1 MGSRK
6 QKDALYEQLA
16 RFGKALSAPRRV
28 ELLELL
34 AQAPR
39 TVESL
44 ATETAM
50 SIANTSQHLQV
61 LRAAGLVLSEKSGL
75 FVTYRLAS
83 PAVEGLL
90 LEVRTLAEERLDEL
104 VALRARFFADGSDL
118 EPVRGGE
125 LLTLAQRGM
134 VVLLD
139 VRPVEEFAAGHFPHA
154 VSIPHDE
161 LLRRLAELPKDK
173 KIVAYCRGPYCVFA
187 SEAVKRLRAR
197 GFQASRTEDGVGEL
211 RALGL
216 PIEHDQFEA
225 P

>member
-1 MGSRK
+1 MASRK
-6 QKDALYEQLA
+6 HKEALYEELA
-16 RFGKALSAPRRV
+16 RLGKAVSAPRRL

-34 AQAPR
+34 GQAPR
-39 TVESL
+39 TVEAL
-44 ATETAM
+44 ASEAAM

-83 PAVEGLL
+83 PAVEGLML
-90 LEVRTLAEERLDEL
+90 H
-104 VALRARFFADGSDL
+104 LRALGEARLSELAAVKRAFFATTDDL

-125 LLTLAQRGM
+125 LVALAREGR

-139 VRPVEEFAAGHFPHA
+139 VRPAEEFAAGHLPGA

-161 LLRRLAELPKDK
+161 LTKRLAELPRGK

-187 SEAVKRLRAR
+187 ADAVKRLRAH
-197 GFQASRTEDGVGEL
+197 GFRASRSEDGVGDH

-216 PIEHDQFEA
+216 PIAHCQFEA